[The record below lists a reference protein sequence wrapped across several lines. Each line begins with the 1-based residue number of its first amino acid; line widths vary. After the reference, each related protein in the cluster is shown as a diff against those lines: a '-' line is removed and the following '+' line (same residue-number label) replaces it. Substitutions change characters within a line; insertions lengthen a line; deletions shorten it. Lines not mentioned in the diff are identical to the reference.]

1 MARKF
6 LILLAALALAAFGM
20 AACGGDDDDSGGEA
34 ATTNEASAEE
44 PAGDGGDDGGGA
56 AGGGAGTV
64 EFTADPDGGLFY
76 EEKSVETDAGS
87 VTLVL
92 VNESPTPHDVR
103 IEDADGNDLGGTE
116 IISNDTAEATVELE
130 PGEYTFY
137 CSVPG
142 HRQAGME
149 GTLTAN

>member
-1 MARKF
+1 MVRKF
-6 LILLAALALAAFGM
+6 LILLAALALAAFGL

-34 ATTNEASAEE
+34 ATTTTEAPAEE
-44 PAGDGGDDGGGA
+44 PAGDGGDDDGA
-56 AGGGAGTV
+56 AGGAGGKV

-76 EEKSVETDAGS
+76 EEKSAEASAGS

-116 IISNDTAEATVELE
+116 VISNDTAEATVELE

-149 GTLTAN
+149 GTLTVN